1 MQPNLT
7 EEELKCLAAYLDGWA
22 DTADALR
29 MRQYIQHGCVTTY
42 EHCMRVAAISFW
54 LNRRLNLGCDEASLV
69 RGAFLHDFYLYDWH
83 ESHPE
88 AGLHGFS
95 HPAIALANA
104 EQRYTLNDR
113 ERNVIRS
120 HMWPL
125 TLLTPPR
132 CREAAVVCVA
142 DKMSSATETLFE
154 RQRMIPAA
162 QTSGRN

>member
-54 LNRRLNLGCDEASLV
+54 LNRRLNLGCDEVSLV

-83 ESHPE
+83 EPHPE

-162 QTSGRN
+162 QMSGRN

>member
-83 ESHPE
+83 QPHPE

>member
-83 ESHPE
+83 EPHPE

-95 HPAIALANA
+95 HPVIALANA

>member
-7 EEELKCLAAYLDGWA
+7 EGELKCLAAYLDGWA

-83 ESHPE
+83 QPHPE

>member
-7 EEELKCLAAYLDGWA
+7 EEELMCLAAYLDGWA

-83 ESHPE
+83 QPHPE

>member
-69 RGAFLHDFYLYDWH
+69 RGAFLHDFDLYDWH
-83 ESHPE
+83 EPHPE

>member
-83 ESHPE
+83 EPHPE

>member
-54 LNRRLNLGCDEASLV
+54 LNRRLNLGCDEVSLV

-83 ESHPE
+83 EPHPE

>member
-83 ESHPE
+83 EPHPE
-88 AGLHGFS
+88 AGLHGFT

>member
-83 ESHPE
+83 KPHPE

>member
-7 EEELKCLAAYLDGWA
+7 EEELKCLAAYLNGWA

-83 ESHPE
+83 EPHPE

>member
-83 ESHPE
+83 EPHPE

-142 DKMSSATETLFE
+142 DKISSATETLFE

>member
-83 ESHPE
+83 EPHPK

>member
-83 ESHPE
+83 EPHPE

-154 RQRMIPAA
+154 RQRMTPAA

>member
-54 LNRRLNLGCDEASLV
+54 LNRRLNLGCDEVSLV

-83 ESHPE
+83 EPYPE

>member
-83 ESHPE
+83 EPHPE

-154 RQRMIPAA
+154 RQRIIPAA

>member
-83 ESHPE
+83 QPHPE

-95 HPAIALANA
+95 HPAIALVNA